1 MSDAHIS
8 KKTYW
13 TVFAILMVLL
23 FLTVFVAYMHI
34 DPTLGIIVA
43 MLIATIKAV
52 LVVLYFMHVKINS
65 KLTQLCVATGF
76 IFLIILIGITL
87 TDYKTR
93 SWDRVGYQNEVDAY
107 SSPFDVPVSTLPQN
121 QPGAAAADGDETGG
135 DPEPDADH

>member
-23 FLTVFVAYMHI
+23 FLTVFVAYQHI
-34 DPTLGIIVA
+34 NPTLGIIVA
-43 MLIATIKAV
+43 MVIATIKAV

-65 KLTQLCVATGF
+65 KLTQLFVATGF
-76 IFLIILIGITL
+76 IFLLILIGITL

-93 SWDRVGYQNEVDAY
+93 SWDRVGYQNEVDVY
-107 SSPFDVPVSTLPQN
+107 TSPYDVPVSTLPQN
-121 QPGAAAADGDETGG
+121 QPGAAAAHGEDSES
-135 DPEPDADH
+135 ESDH